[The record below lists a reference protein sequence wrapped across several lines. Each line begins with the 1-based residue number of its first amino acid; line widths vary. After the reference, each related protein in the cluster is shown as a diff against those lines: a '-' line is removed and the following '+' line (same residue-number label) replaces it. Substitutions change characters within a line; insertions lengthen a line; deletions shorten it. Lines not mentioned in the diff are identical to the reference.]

1 MLSRLKQRF
10 RDMRTIKAL
19 CQGAERHANA
29 DGQAEAGLE
38 HFILAALELPDG
50 TARLA
55 FARVGAD
62 PERFRDAIAQQYRDA
77 LRGIGLASPQLDA
90 LYQADAQADAAIAP
104 KQGPYQAK
112 PSARKLM
119 RQLADWPRACAT
131 EPLLGAHVLAVGAAQ
146 QGVAPRALRAMG
158 VDLTALASA
167 ARAEIAAAT

>member
-1 MLSRLKQRF
+1 MLSRLRQRF
-10 RDMRTIKAL
+10 RDMRTIKTL

-29 DGQAEAGLE
+29 DGQSEAGVE

-50 TARLA
+50 TARQA

-90 LYQADAQADAAIAP
+90 LCQAGAAVPPKPGLYQ
-104 KQGPYQAK
+104 GK
-112 PSARKLM
+112 PSVQSLM
-119 RQLADWPRACAT
+119 RQLADWPRASAA
-131 EPLLGAHVLAVGAAQ
+131 EPLLGAHVIAVGAAQ

-158 VDLTALASA
+158 IDLAALAGA
-167 ARAEIAAAT
+167 ARAEIAAVAAA